1 MKTEQFQG
9 LKLLF
14 VLSIAFMHAGC
25 PILGEGADL
34 CSFFFVISVFFY
46 KGNTAIGYRKYI
58 WRKAYALLP
67 LQWICLGA
75 SILVNHLS
83 VNWDIIPHL
92 FLLQSYIPYK
102 HFEFF
107 NYNGVAWFL
116 SSLFFCYCVSPF
128 VYRCMLR
135 VKNKL
140 FLLLLFLIII
150 LLLYNCGYGEYRTW
164 FIYISP
170 IFRLMEYTLG
180 MSLRQV
186 VGRYDNGLILNKYV
200 VVFLFSGYLLFL
212 CFGVFGNS
220 SAVLHV
226 AFIALLFWNPETFVT
241 KILSLKSIVWL
252 SKYCLYIYMSHCIFL
267 ALFSHLGGVR
277 IPLAL
282 FCSVCFGMGYEY
294 VSRFAK
300 SLYCLPA

>member
-1 MKTEQFQG
+1 M
-9 LKLLF
+9 
-14 VLSIAFMHAGC
+14 
-25 PILGEGADL
+25 
-34 CSFFFVISVFFY
+34 
-46 KGNTAIGYRKYI
+46 
-58 WRKAYALLP
+58 
-67 LQWICLGA
+67 
-75 SILVNHLS
+75 
-83 VNWDIIPHL
+83 
-92 FLLQSYIPYK
+92 
-102 HFEFF
+102 
-107 NYNGVAWFL
+107 
-116 SSLFFCYCVSPF
+116 
-128 VYRCMLR
+128 
-135 VKNKL
+135 
-140 FLLLLFLIII
+140 LFLIII